1 MREIFW
7 GAFKKL
13 LTFLTDGSG
22 YFENTT
28 NDAHVDGHS
37 ARPHG
42 GILKFP
48 HVQPSVCVCSGGSCR
63 ETTVCL
69 KNRRC
74 PHILLKNSASWSK
87 TAVLTVICG
96 GIGGFWGKRTF
107 LCRKHQI
114 RRRTRTGREEFL
126 KFLRGAAY
134 GGRQHGRSA
143 CRLPKHWS
151 R

>member
-1 MREIFW
+1 MKQNFW
-7 GAFKKL
+7 GAFRKL

-42 GILKFP
+42 GILKIR

-63 ETTVCL
+63 ETRVSP
-69 KNRRC
+69 KNQRC
-74 PHILLKNSASWSK
+74 PHILLKNSTSLSK

-96 GIGGFWGKRTF
+96 GIGVFWGKITF
-107 LCRKHQI
+107 ICRKHQI
-114 RRRTRTGREEFL
+114 RYRTRTGRENVL
-126 KFLRGAAY
+126 KFLREAAY
-134 GGRQHGRSA
+134 SGRQHGYLT
-143 CRLPKHWS
+143 CRLPK

>member
-1 MREIFW
+1 M
-7 GAFKKL
+7 GGVQKL

-42 GILKFP
+42 GILKIP

-63 ETTVCL
+63 ERSVSF

-96 GIGGFWGKRTF
+96 GIGGFLGKRAF
-107 LCRKHQI
+107 LYRKHQI
-114 RRRTRTGREEFL
+114 RHRTRTGRGDFL
-126 KFLRGAAY
+126 KFLRGAMHC
-134 GGRQHGRSA
+134 GRQHGR
-143 CRLPKHWS
+143 CLPYFQNIRIRWS
-151 R
+151 KI

>member
-1 MREIFW
+1 MIWGAQYNFGDTSFIYRSNHKSDLKKNKKIKNIFRTYFFLEQMFL

-28 NDAHVDGHS
+28 NNANVDGHS

-42 GILKFP
+42 GILKIP

-63 ETTVCL
+63 ETQVSP

-96 GIGGFWGKRTF
+96 GIGGF
-107 LCRKHQI
+107 
-114 RRRTRTGREEFL
+114 
-126 KFLRGAAY
+126 
-134 GGRQHGRSA
+134 
-143 CRLPKHWS
+143 
-151 R
+151 